1 MFQEYKEVVLTG
13 KPLVREV
20 SIGDDDRGPWMRIQ
34 AVKCRDGIAVTAT
47 DITEWKRDTKRLL
60 YLAQHDALTG
70 LPNRSCLR
78 EHITDG
84 MRRADQSSSRLAVLM
99 IDLDSF
105 KQINDTL
112 GHASGDI
119 VLKTIAERLTAA
131 VRASDCV
138 IRLGGDEFV
147 VVMPDITYL
156 SNVEICTERILSSLR
171 APIAIDGRSM
181 RISGSIGV
189 AIYPDDATSVEALLT
204 HADAGM
210 YAVKEAGRDDL
221 FSRSAPA
228 PLVHAGDSGWAAKP
242 AVLQL
247 RRKSCKTARRAPV
260 L

>member
-1 MFQEYKEVVLTG
+1 
-13 KPLVREV
+13 
-20 SIGDDDRGPWMRIQ
+20 MRLQ

-70 LPNRSCLR
+70 LPNRSCLHER
-78 EHITDG
+78 MTDG

-105 KQINDTL
+105 KKINDTL
-112 GHASGDI
+112 GHASGDA
-119 VLKTIAERLTAA
+119 VLKTTASRLTGA

-138 IRLGGDEFV
+138 IRLGGDEFI

-156 SNVEICTERILSSLR
+156 SNVEICAERILSSLR
-171 APIAIDGRSM
+171 APMAIDGRSM
-181 RISGSIGV
+181 CISGSIGV

-204 HADAGM
+204 HADASM
-210 YAVKEAGRDDL
+210 YAVKEAGRGDSVEL
-221 FSRSAPA
+221 AAPA
-228 PLVHAGDSGWAAKP
+228 PLACAADGCRAAAMP
-242 AVLQL
+242 PMLRL
-247 RRKSCKTARRAPV
+247 RRKTCKAARRAPV